1 MGQMRAMLNRLP
13 LQRVSGAPCRFA
25 DLERSLGEAERARA
39 VYELA
44 IAQPVLDMPEVL
56 WKVLAGWLPGCRASN
71 WLPAAGRQAAAGVG
85 KPLLPLCC
93 VATTLHWLVAQS
105 PPL

>member
-1 MGQMRAMLNRLP
+1 MGARDP
-13 LQRVSGAPCRFA
+13 LRFA

-56 WKVLAGWLPGCRASN
+56 WKVSKWACWGCT
-71 WLPAAGRQAAAGVG
+71 V
-85 KPLLPLCC
+85 
-93 VATTLHWLVAQS
+93 
-105 PPL
+105 